1 MKLNLNLHLD
11 PKNAKSTKFSYLYNQ
26 LIQAWSML
34 CFVAAA
40 AGGVYLL
47 LHTEHI
53 ILGPV
58 LILLGLG
65 GAYFCC
71 KQLKLIVSE
80 EEKEKEKQQASEK

>member
-40 AGGVYLL
+40 AGGVCGRQRAMML
-47 LHTEHI
+47 TAN
-53 ILGPV
+53 PPP
-58 LILLGLG
+58 
-65 GAYFCC
+65 GAE
-71 KQLKLIVSE
+71 VSLRVWP
-80 EEKEKEKQQASEK
+80 QRTVFRVTL